1 MAVIMGNVGELSEGF
16 GEKLR
21 EIRVSKDMSLKDIE
35 EICGV
40 SASYIWRI
48 EIGEKKS
55 PSIPIL
61 AKISK
66 AYNISLMDM
75 LKMALEDEIED
86 NELHTIRGVL
96 MSNHIENNGV
106 ELSDEAKNILVDIVE
121 MILIKEWE
129 RDTQFKLLKKIDK
142 LKEKL

>member
-1 MAVIMGNVGELSEGF
+1 MAVIMGNFGELSEGF
-16 GEKLR
+16 GEKLK

-66 AYNISLMDM
+66 AYNINLMDM

-86 NELHTIRGVL
+86 NELHTIRGIL

-121 MILIKEWE
+121 MILVKEWE

>member
-1 MAVIMGNVGELSEGF
+1 MAVIMGNFGELSEGF
-16 GEKLR
+16 GEKLK

-66 AYNISLMDM
+66 AYNINLMDM

>member
-48 EIGEKKS
+48 EIG
-55 PSIPIL
+55 
-61 AKISK
+61 
-66 AYNISLMDM
+66 
-75 LKMALEDEIED
+75 
-86 NELHTIRGVL
+86 G
-96 MSNHIENNGV
+96 
-106 ELSDEAKNILVDIVE
+106 
-121 MILIKEWE
+121 
-129 RDTQFKLLKKIDK
+129 
-142 LKEKL
+142 